1 MSFKDIRKPNKP
13 FEKVAD
19 GGTSRK
25 TVQKTGKAS
34 SYCVI
39 SGTVEESTQ
48 KPCLSTGSVNILS
61 ANLAS
66 KVMADR
72 VSVSPREA

>member
-25 TVQKTGKAS
+25 AVQKTGKAH
-34 SYCVI
+34 SYGVK
-39 SGTVEESTQ
+39 SGTAEESTQ
-48 KPCLSTGSVNILS
+48 KPCLSTGSVNMLT
-61 ANLAS
+61 ANLAH
-66 KVMADR
+66 KVMEDR